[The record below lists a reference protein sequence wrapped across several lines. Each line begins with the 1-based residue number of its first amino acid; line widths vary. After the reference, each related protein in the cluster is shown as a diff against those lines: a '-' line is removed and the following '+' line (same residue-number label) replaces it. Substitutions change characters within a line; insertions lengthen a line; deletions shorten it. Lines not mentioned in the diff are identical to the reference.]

1 MGEKIWNGEG
11 VPTVGE
17 FCEFKGEGGWRKVQI
32 AYVGPELISATYPNP
47 KLGIQEMAIFYKKA
61 EAVRLMRPIEELV
74 SLPATSEAFSLQ
86 HWKDLAIERF
96 EANNKLDTENI
107 ALRFGLR
114 EMEEQIS
121 SLHRQIVQF
130 MKENNVGRSDR

>member
-11 VPTVGE
+11 VPAVGE

-61 EAVRLMRPIEELV
+61 EAARLMRPIEEVV

-86 HWKDLAIERF
+86 HWKDLAIQRLHE
-96 EANNKLDTENI
+96 NNHLDTENI
-107 ALRFGLR
+107 ALRSGLR
-114 EMEEQIS
+114 RFQSE
-121 SLHRQIVQF
+121 LTQF
-130 MKENNVGRSDR
+130 MKENKVAISDAP